1 MIRQR
6 FASYRNHIVIRVD
19 KTCARCGT
27 KFGAVGREYVCEP
40 CRRPK
45 SRKQV
50 TTVSRELSTRE
61 RQIVA
66 LLREA
71 KTNKEIAGALLLTEG
86 TVKEYLWHIFRK
98 LGVKNRTELALRPDS
113 ELIYDYLPPRFQA
126 DGMLPKHRQAVERP
140 KSSEV

>member
-1 MIRQR
+1 
-6 FASYRNHIVIRVD
+6 
-19 KTCARCGT
+19 
-27 KFGAVGREYVCEP
+27 
-40 CRRPK
+40 
-45 SRKQV
+45 
-50 TTVSRELSTRE
+50 
-61 RQIVA
+61 VA

-126 DGMLPKHRQAVERP
+126 DGMMSELRRAVDRP
-140 KSSEV
+140 KSSEI